1 MRPRFFLPN
10 VADTGVGLLP
20 EDEASHL
27 TRVLR
32 LGVGDEI
39 DVFDGAGHMFRAR
52 VESVEGARVAVRT
65 LGAAPA
71 APEAAVRVTLVMAV
85 LKGDKMDDVVR
96 DATMMGVVVLQPV
109 VSARS
114 EVRVASLARARR
126 VERWRRIAVSS
137 AKQCGRAIVPD
148 VRPPVELKT
157 WIVESA
163 DRTDVGRPRPKR
175 QPAIVFQEPSL
186 GGTTALRDLPRADA
200 VQLVVGPEGG
210 WSEDEHAA
218 FEAAGF
224 RAVSLGGRTL
234 RADVA
239 PLVAM
244 AAVFE
249 AWQGW

>member
-1 MRPRFFLPN
+1 MRPRFFLPDI
-10 VADTGVGLLP
+10 ADTGVGSLP
-20 EDEASHL
+20 EDEAAHL

-32 LGVGDEI
+32 LGVGDDI
-39 DVFDGAGHMFRAR
+39 DVFDGVGRMFHAR
-52 VESVEGARVAVRT
+52 VESVAGARVTVRT
-65 LGAAPA
+65 CGPAPS

-109 VSARS
+109 VTARS
-114 EVRVASLARARR
+114 EVRVASLGRSHR

-137 AKQCGRAIVPD
+137 AKQCGRATVPD
-148 VRPPVELKT
+148 VRPPLELRT
-157 WIVESA
+157 WIA
-163 DRTDVGRPRPKR
+163 GHAGHGGDGQPRQER
-175 QPAIVFQEPSL
+175 DMAIVFQEPSL
-186 GGTTALRDLPRADA
+186 GATTALRDLPRAAA

-218 FEAAGF
+218 FQSAGF

-244 AAVFE
+244 AALFE